1 MSDQFV
7 SAAWT
12 GGITIVVVFI
22 ALVGAGFWILA
33 RRRRTGGE
41 PDALAALQQ
50 RANILL
56 VRVDDAVKN
65 AEDELGFAIA
75 QFGDTTSQE
84 FEKVLVTAKS
94 QLREAFGLQ
103 QQLDDAFPD
112 TETQRRDW
120 NGRIIHLC
128 ETARE
133 SLETQEKA
141 FADRRQL
148 EKNAP
153 QNLAA
158 ARKAISAVDARM
170 AGSEETLAALRTD
183 YIADA
188 ISTVADNLDRAKKE
202 RADAASDA
210 DRAEKLLGAGGAGS
224 TAAGSGATRDGAA
237 GSDATGPDATGS
249 GATGSG
255 ATRDGAAS
263 SASATDLIR
272 SASEHA
278 YRAQKLLDAIDALRD
293 ELGKAAEA
301 VSALRE
307 STRTSLAGARAVRD
321 SPPDADAGAAVG
333 HAIESVEK
341 VLAAHR
347 QLTDPLA
354 TLEALRA
361 ANAELDTSMA
371 GARNQKQRLEGAR
384 TALVGALVGARS
396 QLTATKNFIDTRR
409 GGVGSEAR
417 TRLAEAE
424 RLLAVAEAEKDPVA
438 ALDTARSSATYSRD
452 ADALARYDLL
462 GR

>member
-33 RRRRTGGE
+33 RRRRTGRE

-158 ARKAISAVDARM
+158 ARNAISAVDARM

-188 ISTVADNLDRAKKE
+188 ISSVADNLDRAKKE

-224 TAAGSGATRDGAA
+224 TAA
-237 GSDATGPDATGS
+237 
-249 GATGSG
+249 GSG

-452 ADALARYDLL
+452 ADALARYDLM

>member
-33 RRRRTGGE
+33 RRRRTGRE

-158 ARKAISAVDARM
+158 ARKAISAVDERM
-170 AGSEETLAALRTD
+170 PGSEETLATLRTD

-188 ISTVADNLDRAKKE
+188 ISSVADNLDRAKKE

-224 TAAGSGATRDGAA
+224 TAA
-237 GSDATGPDATGS
+237 
-249 GATGSG
+249 GSG

-452 ADALARYDLL
+452 ADALARYDLM